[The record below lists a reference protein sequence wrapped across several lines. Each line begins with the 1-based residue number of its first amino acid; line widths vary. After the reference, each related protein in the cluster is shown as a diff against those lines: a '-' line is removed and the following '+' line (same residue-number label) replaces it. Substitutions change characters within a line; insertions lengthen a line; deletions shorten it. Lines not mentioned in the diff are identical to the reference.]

1 MGKRREVV
9 DRVTV
14 LRALAVPDRRAVLD
28 LARDLLGGTQSL
40 MQRIQA
46 IMDDIDQDALYQQEE
61 SRYTFGVWD
70 HESPINGVPA
80 DIVRAQHL
88 MSEEDGAYWIALD
101 GRVFIFQPVKGVRD
115 EQQLAE
121 QARAHIH
128 EMVIEAV
135 RMQVIDQVERQ
146 LLE

>member
-1 MGKRREVV
+1 MDKRREIT

-14 LRALAVPDRRAVLD
+14 LRALAAPDRRTVLD
-28 LARDLLGGTQSL
+28 LVRDLLGGTQPL
-40 MQRIQA
+40 MQRIQE
-46 IMDDIDQDALYQQEE
+46 IMDAIDQGALYEQEE

-80 DIVRAQHL
+80 DVVRARHQ
-88 MSEEDGAYWIALD
+88 MSEQDGAYWIALD

-115 EQQLAE
+115 EQRLAE

-128 EMVIEAV
+128 AMVSEAV
-135 RMQVIDQVERQ
+135 RMQVIDQVERR

>member
-1 MGKRREVV
+1 MGKRLEVA

-14 LRALAVPDRRAVLD
+14 LRALAAPERRAVLD

-40 MQRIQA
+40 MQRLHQIL
-46 IMDDIDQDALYQQEE
+46 DTIDQGALYQQEE

-80 DIVRAQHL
+80 DVVRARHQ
-88 MSEEDGAYWIALD
+88 MSEQDGAYWIALD
-101 GRVFIFQPVKGVRD
+101 GKIFIFQPVKGVRD

-121 QARAHIH
+121 QARAQVH
-128 EMVIEAV
+128 ELVAEAV
-135 RMQVIDQVERQ
+135 RLRLIDEVERR